1 MYFANL
7 LVLAST
13 LYAYVSAVPAPSHAQ
28 NTILGAT
35 YFITNKANNTI
46 VVSSINGDGTLSF
59 AHEIPT
65 GGTGGS
71 ASNGPDALF
80 AQDSV
85 IQHNGVS
92 SFP

>member
-1 MYFANL
+1 
-7 LVLAST
+7 
-13 LYAYVSAVPAPSHAQ
+13 
-28 NTILGAT
+28 
-35 YFITNKANNTI
+35 
-46 VVSSINGDGTLSF
+46 VSSINGDGTLSF